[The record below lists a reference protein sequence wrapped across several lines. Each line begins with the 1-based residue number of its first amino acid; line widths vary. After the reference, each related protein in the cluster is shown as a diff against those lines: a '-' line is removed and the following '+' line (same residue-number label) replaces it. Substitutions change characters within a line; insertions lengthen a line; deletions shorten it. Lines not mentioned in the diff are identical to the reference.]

1 MKQGCVFSPTE
12 FLLVSD
18 RVVRNILKGSK
29 RGIQWG
35 LNVTLEDHKFAD
47 DVCLLSAR
55 FRDMEIK
62 MAKLQE
68 EVKNDGRKI
77 MPGKPKR

>member
-18 RVVRNILKGSK
+18 RVVRNVLKRSK
-29 RGIQWG
+29 RGIHWG
-35 LNVTLEDHKFAD
+35 LNVTLEDRKFAD
-47 DVCLLSAR
+47 DICLLSAR

-68 EVKNDGRKI
+68 EVKNGGRKI